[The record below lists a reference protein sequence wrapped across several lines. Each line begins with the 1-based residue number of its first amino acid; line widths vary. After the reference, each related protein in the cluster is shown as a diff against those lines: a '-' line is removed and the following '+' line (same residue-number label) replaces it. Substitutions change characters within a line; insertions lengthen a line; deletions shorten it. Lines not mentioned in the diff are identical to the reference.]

1 MFLGIIH
8 FLQHICLKLFYECQ
22 ELLPFYN
29 WKGKGSRSVVS
40 NSLWPHG
47 LQFTRLL
54 HLWDFPGKSTGVGC
68 HFLLQGIFPTQ
79 ESNPVSCIIGRRFT
93 VWATRE
99 VCYGCI
105 AFKCIHVTHVYLYI
119 YSCIVC
125 LFTLL
130 LIDYGYYEQICYKYL
145 FINRLCPKAVFI
157 FLFDK

>member
-29 WKGKGSRSVVS
+29 WKGKGSCSVLS

-54 HLWDFPGKSTGVGC
+54 HLWDFPGESTKVGC

-79 ESNPVSCIIGRRFT
+79 ESNPGLLHCRQTLHCLSYQGSLLQLRSIQMYTCN
-93 VWATRE
+93 
-99 VCYGCI
+99 
-105 AFKCIHVTHVYLYI
+105 
-119 YSCIVC
+119 SVC

-130 LIDYGYYEQICYKYL
+130 LIDYGYYEQLCYKYL
-145 FINRLCPKAVFI
+145 FISKLCSKAVFI

>member
-22 ELLPFYN
+22 ELLTPFLQL
-29 WKGKGSRSVVS
+29 KGKGKSFSRVQLFMTPWTAVHQAPPSMGFS
-40 NSLWPHG
+40 RREYWSGLPFPSPGDLPHPG
-47 LQFTRLL
+47 IEPGLL
-54 HLWDFPGKSTGVGC
+54 HHRQTLHCLSHQGSLLWLRSIQMYTC
-68 HFLLQGIFPTQ
+68 N
-79 ESNPVSCIIGRRFT
+79 S
-93 VWATRE
+93 
-99 VCYGCI
+99 
-105 AFKCIHVTHVYLYI
+105 
-119 YSCIVC
+119 VC